1 MHSFYLS
8 FTKYDFVYDKAPT
21 VVGLETYAAVLQDKS
36 FHVAFENTMH
46 FAMWFFPLLVIFS
59 LGIALLLNQRFVG
72 NTIVRTA
79 VFWPVIVSLA
89 LTGVLFQGM
98 ILGGRFGFLNH
109 VLANVL
115 GLSGLTRDWLVDPKT
130 AMPVLVAVSLWK
142 YIGFEALIF
151 LAGLQA
157 VPSALYD
164 AAKVD
169 GADAWRRFVHVTLPN
184 IKESFAAG
192 RHMGHYAI
200 HKGFRAAFHH
210 DARRSAQHHLHA
222 LLLYLA
228 QCLQL
233 LRHGQGV
240 GGGLYHL
247 HIDFDPR
254 VRQYAAYEQRT
265 TMRDNPLVSA
275 GLRRLGDAGLYAAAS
290 IVTIIFVAPL
300 LWVVLTSLKPNE
312 EIYRV
317 PLTILPQQ
325 VVFSQYEHVLIE
337 MSEFTVYFINTV
349 VVSSVSL
356 ILIVLLGSLA
366 GYAFGCL
373 SFRGSR
379 VLLALVLV
387 ALTVPYAVYLIPV
400 FIMENWLNLV
410 DTKLGLI
417 LPYTALNLPLAIFIM
432 RGTYRNIPKEIEDQ
446 AMIDGAGRL
455 QSWFRVMTPIA
466 MPGVATTA
474 IFTFVSVWSEFM
486 FARALM
492 LSKGSYTLPIGITFL
507 QSESQSWN
515 FGVLGAAIVLTLLP
529 ILAVFLAL
537 QRFLVRGIMEGAL
550 KG

>member
-1 MHSFYLS
+1 
-8 FTKYDFVYDKAPT
+8 
-21 VVGLETYAAVLQDKS
+21 
-36 FHVAFENTMH
+36 
-46 FAMWFFPLLVIFS
+46 
-59 LGIALLLNQRFVG
+59 
-72 NTIVRTA
+72 
-79 VFWPVIVSLA
+79 
-89 LTGVLFQGM
+89 
-98 ILGGRFGFLNH
+98 
-109 VLANVL
+109 
-115 GLSGLTRDWLVDPKT
+115 
-130 AMPVLVAVSLWK
+130 
-142 YIGFEALIF
+142 
-151 LAGLQA
+151 
-157 VPSALYD
+157 
-164 AAKVD
+164 
-169 GADAWRRFVHVTLPN
+169 
-184 IKESFAAG
+184 
-192 RHMGHYAI
+192 
-200 HKGFRAAFHH
+200 
-210 DARRSAQHHLHA
+210 
-222 LLLYLA
+222 
-228 QCLQL
+228 
-233 LRHGQGV
+233 
-240 GGGLYHL
+240 
-247 HIDFDPR
+247 
-254 VRQYAAYEQRT
+254 
-265 TMRDNPLVSA
+265 MRDNPLVSA
-275 GLRRLGDAGLYAAAS
+275 GLRRLGDTGLYAAAS

-417 LPYTALNLPLAIFIM
+417 LPYTALNLPLAIFII